1 MQDFAATWCVLSG
14 GLQGLFATGHMD
26 GTIRIW
32 LRSSASLLLLQVLST
47 QPCAPLPWRIRL
59 KIGEAEPTGSEFSY
73 DGIDACPAFGEEAKG
88 CKVTAVSVESSTGV
102 VVAGCLSG
110 EVIVFSWQTS
120 SSNFTSSE
128 AAEWHVQTLL
138 TKDLEENPAASKSE
152 SADLPQLPSGFV
164 CSMRLRQHQSQISLL
179 KLVHV
184 ATAECSAP
192 KLLLF
197 SADSSSQMC
206 ITDCFTGET
215 RLLYVL
221 FVLLSFSYAYILA
234 RAFLIRGLF
243 SSLFHFLFQKIL
255 HEKPATIDFLW
266 PFVF

>member
-1 MQDFAATWCVLSG
+1 LDPLVQDFAATWCVLSG

-26 GTIRIW
+26 GTVRIW
-32 LRSSASLLLLQVLST
+32 LRSAASLLLLQVLST

-59 KIGEAEPTGSEFSY
+59 KIGEAGPTGSEFSY

-138 TKDLEENPAASKSE
+138 TKDLEENPGASKSE

-184 ATAECSAP
+184 ATSECSAP

-206 ITDCFTGET
+206 ITDCFSGET
-215 RLLYVL
+215 RLLY
-221 FVLLSFSYAYILA
+221 
-234 RAFLIRGLF
+234 
-243 SSLFHFLFQKIL
+243 
-255 HEKPATIDFLW
+255 
-266 PFVF
+266 